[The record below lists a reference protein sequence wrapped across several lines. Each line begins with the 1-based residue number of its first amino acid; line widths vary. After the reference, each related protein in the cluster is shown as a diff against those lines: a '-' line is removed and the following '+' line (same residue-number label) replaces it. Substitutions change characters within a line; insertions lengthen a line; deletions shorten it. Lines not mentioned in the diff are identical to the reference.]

1 MKFSAGKDTL
11 LCLSDF
17 KTLMTQ
23 IMMATKVCKTAMLN
37 DADSF

>member
-1 MKFSAGKDTL
+1 MKFNTGKDTL

-23 IMMATKVCKTAMLN
+23 IMMGTKVRKQQC
-37 DADSF
+37 